1 MSTDYKLL
9 LALQDC
15 DLRIIEL
22 ERSKEEFPVKVTE
35 LEKAVADAA
44 GTIENTQK
52 RIEELTQEKKNVEEQ
67 VIDASIALEKSQ
79 ERLNT
84 IKTNKEYDAV
94 HAEIETHKNIVATA
108 DKRIQKFTAEIE
120 TLQNALD
127 EEKEAFEKISAEN
140 QPQIDDLKQK
150 IATIDS
156 SVADVVAEKEKL
168 IPQIAKPY
176 IRAYD
181 HIRASRKKGKVIS
194 IISNADRNC
203 TVCYQV
209 VPPQLVNQIR
219 KGTDIVYCQS
229 CGSILILESSIAED
243 PPPEQV

>member
-1 MSTDYKLL
+1 MSNDYKML

-15 DLRIIEL
+15 DLRIVDL
-22 ERSKEEFPVKVTE
+22 ERSKEEFPIKVAE
-35 LEKAVADAA
+35 LEKAIADAA
-44 GTIENTQK
+44 GTVESTQT

-67 VIDASIALEKSQ
+67 VVNAKLSLEKSQ

-94 HAEIETHKNIVATA
+94 HSEIETHKNIVATA
-108 DKRIQKFTAEIE
+108 DKRIHKFTSEIE
-120 TLQNALD
+120 ILGETLT
-127 EEKEAFEKISAEN
+127 EEKEAFENLSAEN

-156 SVADVVAEKEKL
+156 SVADVVAEKENL

-176 IRAYD
+176 IRAYN
-181 HIRASRKKGKVIS
+181 HIRANRKKGKVIS

-219 KGTDIVYCQS
+219 KGNDIVYCQS
-229 CGSILILESSIAED
+229 CGSILILESSLAGEAAPAE
-243 PPPEQV
+243 